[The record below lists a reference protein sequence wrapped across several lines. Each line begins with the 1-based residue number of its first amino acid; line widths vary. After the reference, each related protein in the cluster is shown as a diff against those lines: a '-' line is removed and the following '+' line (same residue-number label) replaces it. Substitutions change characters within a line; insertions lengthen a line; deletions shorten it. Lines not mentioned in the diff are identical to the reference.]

1 MQSNPNHLIFK
12 HCPKCGNNELL
23 PASVKSF
30 RCPACDFVFYLN
42 PAAAVA
48 GLVMNADGELLVV
61 TRNRD
66 PAKGT
71 WDLPGG
77 FLDPGETYE
86 QGLRRE
92 LREELNLDIFALR
105 YFCSAPNEYDYG
117 GVVYSTVDVAFS
129 CETSLSSTPQA
140 DMDEIIS
147 ARFLPFSEIKV
158 ENFGLSSI
166 RMIVA
171 EFYNKINMLKFSWR

>member
-1 MQSNPNHLIFK
+1 
-12 HCPKCGNNELL
+12 
-23 PASVKSF
+23 
-30 RCPACDFVFYLN
+30 
-42 PAAAVA
+42 
-48 GLVMNADGELLVV
+48 MNADGELLVV

-105 YFCSAPNEYDYG
+105 YFLLG
-117 GVVYSTVDVAFS
+117 T
-129 CETSLSSTPQA
+129 Q
-140 DMDEIIS
+140 
-147 ARFLPFSEIKV
+147 R
-158 ENFGLSSI
+158 I
-166 RMIVA
+166 RLWWRCI
-171 EFYNKINMLKFSWR
+171 LKQ